1 MKSKISYLIG
11 ILIIFYSCEKEA
23 GEGGTSSIEGKIT
36 ANNIGAEIFYNPLI
50 SQNDTLP
57 LYPVPDQD
65 VYIIYGEGSIYD
77 DSFETSWDGTYRFD
91 YLRKGTYN
99 LFTYSDCDTC
109 DSGKLPVFWTVN
121 ITQNN
126 KRYYIDDVIIKK

>member
-1 MKSKISYLIG
+1 MKSNISYLIG
-11 ILIIFYSCEKEA
+11 ILIIFCSCEKEA

-36 ANNIGAEIFYNPLI
+36 ANNIGAEIFYNPLT

-91 YLRKGTYN
+91 YLRKE
-99 LFTYSDCDTC
+99 LMVFTYSDCDTMIQE
-109 DSGKLPVFWTVN
+109 SYPFFG
-121 ITQNN
+121 
-126 KRYYIDDVIIKK
+126 R